1 MTHFKVL
8 TSLGNKFEN
17 NKVSKQLGLSTT
29 MIKINKK
36 VEYALMALKYMATAS
51 IGNPTERGEVHLVSA
66 REICDHFKT
75 PFDTTAKVLQIM
87 NNNGLLNST
96 KGIKGGYS
104 LARPLS
110 KITFIELTSM
120 IEGRSGS
127 PSFCE
132 SSKGVCDLYHK
143 CNIVTP
149 MELLNRKIHSFLT
162 ALTLEELLLKDSSSS
177 QFLSGSILESVEN
190 L

>member
-1 MTHFKVL
+1 
-8 TSLGNKFEN
+8 
-17 NKVSKQLGLSTT
+17 

-36 VEYALMALKYMATAS
+36 VEYSLIALKYLAS
-51 IGNPTERGEVHLVSA
+51 QKEGHLTSA
-66 REICDHFKT
+66 REICDQFKT

-104 LARPLS
+104 LAKPLS
-110 KITFIELTSM
+110 QVTFFEMTAM
-120 IEGRSGS
+120 IEGKSSS

-132 SSKGVCDLYHK
+132 SSKGVCDLYDQ
-143 CNIVTP
+143 CNIITP
-149 MELLNRKIHSFLT
+149 MELLNRKIHTFLSS
-162 ALTLEELLLKDSSSS
+162 LTLEELLLNNDNTSPLAFSKNT
-177 QFLSGSILESVEN
+177 ETVEN